1 MNEAQ
6 VTPPDPRRRAL
17 RMAAVLALVLVAGV
31 AGVLLARTRHEPA
44 ALPPPPPPF
53 LPAPSA
59 PAAPPATATA
69 PVPPPTT
76 RTPAATVPASVDRPD
91 GTSRPASAPR
101 SRPPSARPPRPALT
115 GTYRVVDSFDDGFIG
130 EVLIANPTGQDRDWT
145 VRLRFPDNVGELRT
159 SWVESA
165 PQATLRTEGDTFV
178 WRSGV
183 PAPAGGRVALR
194 FHFARSGAGDRP
206 VSCTVDGAACTG

>member
-6 VTPPDPRRRAL
+6 VTPPGPRRRAF
-17 RMAAVLALVLVAGV
+17 RVAAVLGLVLLAAVL
-31 AGVLLARTRHEPA
+31 GVLLARTRHEPA
-44 ALPPPPPPF
+44 TLPPPPAPF
-53 LPAPSA
+53 LPEPSA
-59 PAAPPATATA
+59 VAAPPAATA
-69 PVPPPTT
+69 APPPAAS
-76 RTPAATVPASVDRPD
+76 RTPEATVPASVDRPD

-101 SRPPSARPPRPALT
+101 SRPPSSRPPRPALT

-145 VRLRFPDNVGELRT
+145 VRLRFPGNVGELRT

-165 PQATLRTEGDTFV
+165 PQATLRTDGDTFV

-183 PAPAGGRVALR
+183 PVPAGDRVALR
-194 FHFARSGAGDRP
+194 FHFARSGTGDRP
-206 VSCTVDGAACTG
+206 VSCAVDGSPCAG